1 MKPQKK
7 PDITEKDNKTE
18 KKKRNKPVR
27 GDGDRAFLL
36 DSIIK
41 KMKGSSPEKPV
52 KKVEIIKHL
61 KEKGHYNLNRST
73 LDKKFKELEKK
84 GYTLVKLEGKRGFY
98 LEDSNRPFEDYELR
112 LLADSILYSNIA
124 PEQYTAGI
132 IEKLG
137 AMGSDEFSEQMSKR
151 ALTAKFTSHSN
162 NKNIFLYIE
171 DIQEAIFKNK
181 QISCNVIDHDYD
193 FEPVKRYKD
202 DIVVNPYELAFSN
215 GKYYLVCAL
224 DGSDEL
230 TIFRVDRLT
239 DVQLLDSACVE
250 VSQLKKIK
258 SDKGLQKY
266 ISSQPELKGG
276 QREVFTLICYRDSL
290 NDVYDAFDGDLRIAN
305 VDEKNYD
312 DPETVRVSVE
322 TTHDAMV
329 AWAITHAD
337 SVVVI
342 YPQSVRDE
350 IMQTISNA
358 QHTYFKTGRPAR
370 IRSMTARS
378 IEEALREMRIAGINR
393 IHYTGRTKKGI
404 MEQVDLGKHDV
415 SGIKSITLWHCDLS
429 ECTLN
434 NDLTDVESLTLDDV
448 NVTVDFLKHFP
459 KLINLVINRT
469 NIDDLSFLNNCKELK
484 QFTLIGNDY
493 LSDFSPLC
501 KLSNLCLFRT
511 DSETFTESE
520 ISKLR
525 ASITNCEVKIFEPSK
540 NGYKMALRPA
550 YTLINGKVNSI
561 DYEFKWYAGFSLEQ
575 KQRSINELHEAI
587 ARLEVNAKPLEISTK
602 STTELGVKLSAF
614 NLKLNGY
621 TLENIFQSSKV
632 FRLGGPFR
640 DLLEVEPKEAKTDE
654 RLRHY
659 GPIISF
665 NYDGYDFPTE
675 PKTVFYDY
683 IYIKAVR
690 QSISA
695 DEISGIS
702 DFTHFTDIEFNPQ
715 KSINTQARTVAII
728 KLMLEKFGELP
739 DMTVEEFIE
748 FHKANVIE

>member
-1 MKPQKK
+1 MKPKKK
-7 PDITEKDNKTE
+7 PDSTKQDKKTE

-27 GDGDRAFLL
+27 GDGDRAFLIE
-36 DSIIK
+36 SILE

-61 KEKGHYNLNRST
+61 NEKGHYNLHRST
-73 LDKKFKELEKK
+73 LDRKFKELEKK
-84 GYTLVKLEGKRGFY
+84 GYTLVKLGGRRGFY
-98 LEDSNRPFEDYELR
+98 LEDSNRSFEDYELR
-112 LLADSILYSNIA
+112 LLADSILYSRIA
-124 PEQYTAGI
+124 PEQYTARI

-151 ALTAKFTSHSN
+151 ALTAKFTSRSN

-329 AWAITHAD
+329 AWAITHAE

-378 IEEALREMRIAGINR
+378 IEEALREMEIAGIKR
-393 IHYTGRTKKGI
+393 LEYHGRGKKGFL
-404 MEQVDLGKHDV
+404 EKVDIGKHDLNEII
-415 SGIKSITLWHCDLS
+415 SLHLWSCDLT
-429 ECTLN
+429 ECNNETELPEVKVIGLN
-434 NDLTDVESLTLDDV
+434 GVKASA
-448 NVTVDFLKHFP
+448 DFFAHFSNLS
-459 KLINLVINRT
+459 KLIILHSDIENLT
-469 NIDDLSFLNNCKELK
+469 FLEKCRRIKEL
-484 QFTLIGNDY
+484 LIIDCNTIT
-493 LSDFSPLC
+493 DFSPVYDLDDLC
-501 KLSNLCLFRT
+501 DFET
-511 DSETFTESE
+511 DSESFTEKDVIE
-520 ISKLR
+520 LR
-525 ASITNCEVKIFEPSK
+525 KAFPECVIKRREPRRRE
-540 NGYKMALRPA
+540 YTMAIRPA
-550 YTLINGKVNSI
+550 YSIINGKVNSL
-561 DYEFKWYAGFSLEQ
+561 DYEFKWYAGFSPAQ

-587 ARLEVNAKPLEISTK
+587 TGPEANAKPLEISTK
-602 STTELGVKLSAF
+602 STNELGVKLSAF

-640 DLLEVEPKEAKTDE
+640 DLLEVEPKEAKKDE
-654 RLRHY
+654 RLRRH
-659 GPIISF
+659 GPIVGF
-665 NYDGYDFPTE
+665 NYDGHDFPIE

-695 DEISGIS
+695 DEISRIS

-748 FHKANVIE
+748 FHKENVIE

>member
-1 MKPQKK
+1 MNPQKK
-7 PDITEKDNKTE
+7 PDITKKDNKTE

-27 GDGDRAFLL
+27 GDGDRAFLIE
-36 DSIIK
+36 SILEIL
-41 KMKGSSPEKPV
+41 KGSSPEKPV

-98 LEDSNRPFEDYELR
+98 LEDSNRSFEDYELR
-112 LLADSILYSNIA
+112 LLADSILYSHIA
-124 PEQYTAGI
+124 PEQYTARI

-151 ALTAKFTSHSN
+151 ALTAKFTSRSN

-290 NDVYDAFDGDLRIAN
+290 NNVYDAFDGDLRIAN
-305 VDEKNYD
+305 VDEENYD

-342 YPQSVRDE
+342 YPQSVREE
-350 IMQTISNA
+350 IMQAILNA
-358 QHTYFKTGRPAR
+358 RHTYLKTGKPAR
-370 IRSMTARS
+370 IRSRLAYS
-378 IEEALREMRIAGINR
+378 FDEALREMRI
-393 IHYTGRTKKGI
+393 
-404 MEQVDLGKHDV
+404 
-415 SGIKSITLWHCDLS
+415 SGIKRLEYHGQGKKGFPEKVDIGKYDLTEIINLTLWSCDLT
-429 ECTLN
+429 ECSVEVDLPEVKVIVLDGVKVSADFFAHFPNVSTLAILHSYIE
-434 NDLTDVESLTLDDV
+434 DLT
-448 NVTVDFLKHFP
+448 FLAKCRQIM
-459 KLINLVINRT
+459 KLII
-469 NIDDLSFLNNCKELK
+469 INCK
-484 QFTLIGNDY
+484 TIT
-493 LSDFSPLC
+493 DFSPVYDLDDLC
-501 KLSNLCLFRT
+501 DFET
-511 DSETFTESE
+511 DSESFTEKDVIE
-520 ISKLR
+520 LR
-525 ASITNCEVKIFEPSK
+525 KAFPECVIKRHEPRRRE
-540 NGYKMALRPA
+540 YTMATRPA
-550 YTLINGKVNSI
+550 YTIINGKVNSI
-561 DYEFKWYAGFSLEQ
+561 DYEFKWYAGFSLVQ

-602 STTELGVKLSAF
+602 STNELGVKLSAF

-621 TLENIFQSSKV
+621 ALENIFQSSKV

-640 DLLEVEPKEAKTDE
+640 DLLEVEPKEAKKDE
-654 RLRHY
+654 RLCRH
-659 GPIISF
+659 GPIIGF
-665 NYDGYDFPTE
+665 NYANHDFPTE

-683 IYIKAVR
+683 IYIEAVR

-702 DFTHFTDIEFNPQ
+702 YFTHFTDIEFNPQ